1 MLSDILKST
10 GAGAVFG
17 VALTMSRVYHP
28 LVIINQMRLT
38 DFHMLEVFLTACAA
52 SAIVM
57 LYFEKRGIAKRC
69 VRSNSSLNWFSPYDA
84 NIIGG
89 ALLGTGM
96 SLSGA
101 CPGTAIVQL
110 AQGFPS
116 SGPTALGL
124 LLGASL
130 FLKYGKLLKVKEDP
144 TCKALQ
150 PGAQTIASQLHIPP
164 ASVYITFEGLCFA
177 TIILSSLILPGRS
190 FSTLPT
196 VVGGL
201 LLAAAQAFSIYC
213 TGNPVGVSASYEHVG
228 RYLLH
233 GLGIKEVPEPATFPR
248 AITFALGIFLGSL
261 VYTGM
266 LQPETKISAP
276 VVPAT
281 EALLGGVF
289 MGFGA
294 RLAGGCTSGHGLS
307 GLAAL
312 SFSSLITVA
321 AIFGAGI
328 STQLCLSHLHV

>member
-89 ALLGTGM
+89 ALLGT
-96 SLSGA
+96 
-101 CPGTAIVQL
+101 
-110 AQGFPS
+110 
-116 SGPTALGL
+116 
-124 LLGASL
+124 GASL

-294 RLAGGCTSGHGLS
+294 RLAGG
-307 GLAAL
+307 
-312 SFSSLITVA
+312 FA